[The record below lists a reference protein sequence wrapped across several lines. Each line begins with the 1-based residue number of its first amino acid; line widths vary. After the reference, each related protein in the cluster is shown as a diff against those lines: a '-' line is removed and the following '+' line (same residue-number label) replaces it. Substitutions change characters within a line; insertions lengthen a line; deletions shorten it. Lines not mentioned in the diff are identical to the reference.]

1 MLARAGSVEVRYAV
15 ETRGTLHSMDG
26 EILDRATLETDFDT
40 VAAALAD
47 LHHLEADVAMNL
59 ETAQLEFFMVVEAAN
74 ARDAMAAAD
83 RLMDEV
89 LAEVGALM
97 QWDETSA
104 RQADLVPA

>member
-1 MLARAGSVEVRYAV
+1 MD
-15 ETRGTLHSMDG
+15 DG
-26 EILDRATLETDFDT
+26 EVLDRATLEADFDT

-47 LHHLEADVAMNL
+47 LHNLEADVAMNL
-59 ETAQLEFFMVVEAAN
+59 ETAQLEFFMVVEAPN

-83 RLMDEV
+83 RLMDEA
-89 LAEVGALM
+89 LATVGALM